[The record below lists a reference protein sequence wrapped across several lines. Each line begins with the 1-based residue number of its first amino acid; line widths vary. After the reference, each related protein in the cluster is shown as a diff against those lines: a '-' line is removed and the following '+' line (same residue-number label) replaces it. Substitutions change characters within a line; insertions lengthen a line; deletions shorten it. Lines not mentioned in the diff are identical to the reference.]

1 MSVVPLVPEV
11 NESLPRIGEAE
22 GLLSWVASIDH
33 KQIALMYLMAT
44 FFFFVVGGL
53 EALLMRIQ
61 LAAPRMHF
69 LPPDAY
75 NQMFTM
81 HGTTMIFLVI
91 MPMLIG
97 FATYL
102 VPLMIGARDMAFPR
116 LNALSF
122 WLLIFGGL
130 MLYFSFIAGGTP
142 DDGWFAYA
150 PLTERQ
156 YSPNPGMDYWCVGLL
171 TTGIGTVAS
180 GVNLLVTILT
190 MRAPGMT
197 LRRMPL
203 LVWAVLINSFLI
215 IWALP
220 ALNAALVMLFIDRQ
234 LTAHFFDAINGGA
247 PLLWQHVFWSFG
259 HPEVYIMV
267 LPAFGIISEVIAVF
281 SRKATFGYAFMV
293 GSLAAITVLSF
304 AVYGHHMFVAGMSL
318 PLDIAFGASSMLIA
332 VPTGIK
338 IFNWLSTAW
347 GGSIRFTT
355 AMLFALGFI
364 PTFTMGG
371 LTGVS
376 FAVFPIDWQM
386 EDSYYVVAHLHYV
399 LMGGTAL
406 AMFAG
411 IYYWFP
417 KMTGRMLFEWL
428 GVPHFWLT
436 FIGFHLTFLPQHV
449 LGIWGMSRRI
459 FTYPDL
465 PGWGLLNLISTIGSF
480 ILAAGVLVF
489 IVNVV
494 LSLRFGKRAGDNPW
508 NAWTL
513 EWATASPPAPH
524 NFEAVPPVRSRRPLW
539 DLAHPDQADWRQPA
553 AQHGPEKV

>member
-1 MSVVPLVPEV
+1 MSAVPLVPEV
-11 NESLPRIGEAE
+11 AEPLPRVGSAE
-22 GLLSWVASIDH
+22 GLLSWVASVDH
-33 KQIALMYLMAT
+33 KQIALMYLGAT

-53 EALLMRIQ
+53 EALLLRVQ
-61 LAAPRMHF
+61 LAAPRLSF
-69 LPPDAY
+69 LSPQAY
-75 NQMFTM
+75 NQIFTM
-81 HGTTMIFLVI
+81 HGTTMIFLVV

-102 VPLMIGARDMAFPR
+102 TPLMIGARDMAFPR

-122 WLLIFGGL
+122 WLLVFGGL
-130 MLYFSFIAGGTP
+130 ILYFSFVAGGAP
-142 DDGWFAYA
+142 DAGWFAYA
-150 PLTERQ
+150 PLTEHA

-180 GVNLLVTILT
+180 GINLLVTILT
-190 MRAPGMT
+190 LRAPGMT

-203 LVWAVLINSFLI
+203 FVWSVLVNSFLI
-215 IWALP
+215 VWALP

-234 LTAHFFDAINGGA
+234 LTAHFFDAIHGGA

-267 LPAFGIISEVIAVF
+267 MPAFGVISEVIAVF

-293 GSLAAITVLSF
+293 GSLVSITVLSF
-304 AVYGHHMFVAGMSL
+304 AVYGHHMFVAGMGL
-318 PLDIAFGASSMLIA
+318 PLDVAFGASSMLIA

-364 PTFTMGG
+364 PTFTLGG

-376 FAVFPIDWQM
+376 FAVIPVDWQV
-386 EDSYYVVAHLHYV
+386 EDSYYVVAHMHYV
-399 LMGGTAL
+399 LFGGTAL
-406 AMFAG
+406 ALFAG

-417 KMTGRMLFEWL
+417 KMTGRMLFEGL

-436 FIGFHLTFLPQHV
+436 FIGFHLTFLPQHL
-449 LGIWGMSRRI
+449 LGIWGMARRI

-465 PGWGLLNLISTIGSF
+465 PGWGALNMASTIGAF
-480 ILAAGVLVF
+480 TIAAGTLVF
-489 IVNVV
+489 IANVA
-494 LSLRFGKRAGDNPW
+494 LSLRFGKRAPDNPW

-513 EWATASPPAPH
+513 EWATTSPPALH

-539 DLAHPDQADWRQPA
+539 DLAHPENPDWALPA
-553 AQHGPEKV
+553 AQRGPEHL